1 MRFIMARLSS
11 DFSANEKSS
20 QILGDVKKNMGM
32 VPNIFK
38 ILGNSSAV
46 LSGYLAFS
54 GALKQGTLSDQERE
68 QIALAVAG
76 FDHCEYCAS
85 AHSAFASKLGISENE
100 AKKNLR
106 GDSDSPR
113 IASLIKFC
121 LAVLQYKGSVSDEEV
136 EHIRSEGFSD
146 EAIVEIV
153 ANIAINIFT
162 NYFNHV
168 AETDLDFPKVSLE

>member
-1 MRFIMARLSS
+1 MSRLSS
-11 DFSANEKSS
+11 NFSKNAQSAQLLNDL
-20 QILGDVKKNMGM
+20 QKKLET

-38 ILGNSSAV
+38 IMGNSFAV

-54 GALKQGTLSDQERE
+54 NALKQGTLSEADRE

-85 AHSAFASKLGISENE
+85 AHTLFSKKLDISEVE
-100 AKKNLR
+100 ARKNLK

-113 IASLIKFC
+113 TAALIKFC
-121 LAVLQYKGSVSDEEV
+121 LSILQNKGSVTDHEL
-136 EHIRSEGFSD
+136 EHIRSQDFSD

-153 ANIAINIFT
+153 ANVVINIFT

-168 AETDLDFPKVSLE
+168 AETDLDFPKVSLD

>member
-1 MRFIMARLSS
+1 MARLSANT
-11 DFSANEKSS
+11 DNNEKSS
-20 QILGDVKKNMGM
+20 QILKDIQKASGM

-38 ILGNSSAV
+38 ILGNSSSV

-54 GALKQGTLSDQERE
+54 GALKQGILSEQERE

-76 FDHCEYCAS
+76 FDQCEYCAS
-85 AHSAFASKLGISENE
+85 AHTFFAKKVGLSEAE
-100 AKKNLR
+100 AKKNLK
-106 GDSDSPR
+106 GHSDAPKT
-113 IASLIKFC
+113 AALIKFC
-121 LAVLQYKGSVSDEEV
+121 LAILQHKGVVSDAEI
-136 EHIRSEGFSD
+136 EHIRSAGFDD

-153 ANIAINIFT
+153 GHIGINLFT